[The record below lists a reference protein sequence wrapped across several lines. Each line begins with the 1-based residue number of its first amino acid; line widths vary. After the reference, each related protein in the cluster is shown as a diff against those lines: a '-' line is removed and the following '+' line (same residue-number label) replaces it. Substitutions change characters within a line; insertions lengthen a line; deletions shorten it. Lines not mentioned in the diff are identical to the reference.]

1 MAKVVLYMS
10 MSLDG
15 FITGPDDGLDH
26 GLGVNG
32 ERLHDWLR
40 AGGLDLGSHRP
51 VDGPSAIVFDRPAAE
66 DLPPDHIE
74 LELLRA
80 LDGPGVL
87 HLRYRV
93 RSEG

>member
-1 MAKVVLYMS
+1 MELQLMPVL
-10 MSLDG
+10 
-15 FITGPDDGLDH
+15 
-26 GLGVNG
+26 LGRG
-32 ERLHDWLR
+32 RRL
-40 AGGLDLGSHRP
+40 
-51 VDGPSAIVFDRPAAE
+51 FE
-66 DLPPDHIE
+66 DLPPDRVE

>member
-1 MAKVVLYMS
+1 MAKVVLSMS

-40 AGGLDLGSHRP
+40 AGGWIP
-51 VDGPSAIVFDRPAAE
+51 VRTGPSTDPAQSCSTGRPA
-66 DLPPDHIE
+66 
-74 LELLRA
+74 
-80 LDGPGVL
+80 V
-87 HLRYRV
+87 
-93 RSEG
+93 